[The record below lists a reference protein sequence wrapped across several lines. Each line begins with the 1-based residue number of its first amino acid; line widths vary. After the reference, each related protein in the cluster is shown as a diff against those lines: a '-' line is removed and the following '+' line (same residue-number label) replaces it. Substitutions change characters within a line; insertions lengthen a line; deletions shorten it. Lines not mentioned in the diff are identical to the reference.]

1 MMRGLLAVLGVTA
14 ATFVLVARADQP
26 FPVKVDAKS
35 KGTTPRVEEGDPRI
49 RIEDAANQQERLKRQ
64 FDDFKQ
70 SLLNLANRLEK
81 STRQEDR
88 DKAANLKAA
97 IKKASEEGVDTK
109 FATLVDAL
117 RKENTFKDLDQLQT
131 VLDQNADLR
140 RDIRAIMELL
150 LKDNRDAELRKEI
163 EKNARLLEELKRI
176 IAKQDKL
183 IAQNLIG
190 RTSTKNI
197 LEGQK
202 KVSQETKNLAD
213 GKTGKASQGSE
224 AKKGEGKDAKGG
236 KEGIGEP
243 K

>member
-1 MMRGLLAVLGVTA
+1 
-14 ATFVLVARADQP
+14 
-26 FPVKVDAKS
+26 
-35 KGTTPRVEEGDPRI
+35 
-49 RIEDAANQQERLKRQ
+49 
-64 FDDFKQ
+64 
-70 SLLNLANRLEK
+70 
-81 STRQEDR
+81 
-88 DKAANLKAA
+88 

-109 FATLVDAL
+109 FTTLVDAL

-140 RDIRAIMELL
+140 RDLRAIMELL

-183 IAQNLIG
+183 IAQTAIG
-190 RTSTKNI
+190 RVSTKNI

-202 KVSQETKNLAD
+202 KVSQETKNLAE
-213 GKTGKASQGSE
+213 GKASKNDQGAE
-224 AKKGEGKDAKGG
+224 GKKGEGKDSKAG

-243 K
+243 KEDTKGPKGE